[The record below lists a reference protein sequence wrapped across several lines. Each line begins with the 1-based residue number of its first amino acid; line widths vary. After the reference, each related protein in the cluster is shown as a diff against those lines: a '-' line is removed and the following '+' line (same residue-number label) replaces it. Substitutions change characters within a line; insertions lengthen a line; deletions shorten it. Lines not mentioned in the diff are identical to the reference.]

1 MISNS
6 LEVPWLSG
14 FVDFGSP
21 YVGKCLEEGTIV
33 KIEVFPIINPKC
45 EWFII
50 EFTMY
55 VYIYICIHIYIYII
69 IYILYTYS

>member
-1 MISNS
+1 
-6 LEVPWLSG
+6 
-14 FVDFGSP
+14 
-21 YVGKCLEEGTIV
+21 VGKCLEEGTIV

-55 VYIYICIHIYIYII
+55 VYIYMHTYIYII
-69 IYILYTYS
+69 YIHTYS